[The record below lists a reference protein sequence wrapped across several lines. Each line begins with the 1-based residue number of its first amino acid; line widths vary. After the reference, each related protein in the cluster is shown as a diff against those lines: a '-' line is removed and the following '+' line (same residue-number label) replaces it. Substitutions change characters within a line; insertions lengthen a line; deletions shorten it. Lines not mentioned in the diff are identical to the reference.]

1 MASMKEIKRRKSS
14 IESTGQITKAMK
26 LVATVKLQKTKQI
39 ATDSI
44 PYFNTIYETVNEILK
59 KSNNVNSKCV
69 KKSKGGK
76 IGLIVISSNKGL
88 AGGYNSNIIRALIG
102 EEAKVNFDKNNTYV
116 YAIGTKARDALERKG
131 FTIKEDYNEAIDKP
145 SVDLSRKIA
154 ETVLNDFFSDEIDE
168 IYLLYTFFKNTLVHI
183 PRLLKVLPIESSEI
197 SQEEKGELVR
207 KNDFVPARSKY
218 IDDEKTP
225 MNYEPGDEEILN
237 SIVPTYLTS
246 LIYGGMTS
254 SIASENGARMTA
266 MDNATNNANELIE
279 ELSLAYNRAR
289 QGAITQEL
297 TEIVAGANAI

>member
-1 MASMKEIKRRKSS
+1 MASMKEIKRRRAS

-39 ATDSI
+39 ATDSV
-44 PYFNTIYETVNEILK
+44 PYFNTIYETVSEILK
-59 KSNNVNSKCV
+59 KSYTVNSKCV
-69 KKSKGGK
+69 KKSNGGK
-76 IGLIVISSNKGL
+76 KGLIVISSNKGL
-88 AGGYNSNIIRALIG
+88 AGGYNSNIIRAITG
-102 EEAKVNFDKNNTYV
+102 EEAKIEFNKDDTLIYS
-116 YAIGTKARDALERKG
+116 IGTKARDALQRKG

-145 SVDLSRKIA
+145 SIDLSRKIA
-154 ETVLNDFFSDEIDE
+154 ETILDDFFTDEIDE

-183 PRLLKVLPIESSEI
+183 PRILKILPIEENEVILEHSE
-197 SQEEKGELVR
+197 ELVR
-207 KNDFVPARSKY
+207 KNDFVPARSVY
-218 IDDEKTP
+218 VDDPTTP
-225 MNYEPGDEEILN
+225 MNYEPADDEILN
-237 SIVPTYLTS
+237 SIIPTYLTS

-279 ELSLAYNRAR
+279 ELGLQYNRAR